1 MSRSDKKAAAA
12 AAEGAG
18 FGHSEDFVSFTIA
31 GQLFGIPVLKV
42 QDVLAS
48 YKITRIPLAPA
59 EIMGQLNLRGRV
71 VTAIDIRHRIGL
83 SPREN
88 DDKGMSIVV
97 ENDHE
102 LYSLVVDSVGEVL
115 SLSSTAFESSPPT
128 LDPSFRNYA
137 TGVYRLEHGLLVVLD
152 VASLLRFGGIAV
164 AAA

>member
-1 MSRSDKKAAAA
+1 MSSRDAKPVTP
-12 AAEGAG
+12 EGAG

-31 GQLFGIPVLKV
+31 DQLFGIPVLRV

-71 VTAIDIRHRIGL
+71 VTAIDIRRRIGL
-83 SPREN
+83 SPRN
-88 DDKGMSIVV
+88 QDDKVMSIVV
-97 ENDHE
+97 ENDGE

-115 SLSSTAFESSPPT
+115 SLSSTAFEAGPPT
-128 LDPSFRNYA
+128 LDPSFRTYA
-137 TGVYRLEHGLLVVLD
+137 TGVYRLDHGLLVVLD
-152 VASLLRFGGIAV
+152 VASLLSFGGIDG